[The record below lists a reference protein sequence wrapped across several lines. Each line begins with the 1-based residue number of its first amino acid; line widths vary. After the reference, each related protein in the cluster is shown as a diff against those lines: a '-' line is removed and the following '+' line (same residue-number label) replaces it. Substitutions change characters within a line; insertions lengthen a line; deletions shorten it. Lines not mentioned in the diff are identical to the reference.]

1 MWALST
7 YYPLTL
13 VYFSY
18 HHPTYIYLFIF
29 ICCLWWGQQTISIN
43 ITLVL
48 VRNVEPGFPDG
59 SEGKE
64 SSCNAEDTG
73 DAGSIPEL
81 GRPPEDEMATH
92 SSILA

>member
-1 MWALST
+1 MWALSS

-64 SSCNAEDTG
+64 SSCNAGDTEGIVQSLGQED
-73 DAGSIPEL
+73 SLRE
-81 GRPPEDEMATH
+81 EMATH
-92 SSILA
+92 SSNLV